1 MSNVDEAEYLREELD
16 KFEELVKKIEDKH
29 EEVQGCPQPK
39 LCIYELLVKLLGMR
53 ATRNVAEMIGVL
65 ETAKKDML
73 EENMAFREENETE
86 AEYIG

>member
-29 EEVQGCPQPK
+29 EEVRGCSHPK
-39 LCIYELLVKLLGMR
+39 SCIYELLVKLLGVR
-53 ATRNVAEMIGVL
+53 ATRNIAEMIGVL
-65 ETAKKDML
+65 EIAKKDML
-73 EENMAFREENETE
+73 GENMAFREENETE